1 MRTRGVRRVAVEAA
15 LPRAGSTI
23 RSPAAPAR
31 SAFIALVRKRQPPGL
46 TSTTAPGR
54 IRAVSSGVQPPP
66 AVVSGP
72 SARPAPE

>member
-1 MRTRGVRRVAVEAA
+1 MDASR
-15 LPRAGSTI
+15 PRAGSTI

-31 SAFIALVRKRQPPGL
+31 SAFVALVRKRHPPGL

-54 IRAVSSGVQPPP
+54 IMATSAGVQPSP

-72 SARPAPE
+72 SARPEPE